1 MSRTI
6 EQVKK
11 EIEDLK
17 NEMRWQEIGNDFYY
31 TQGSY
36 YEDKN
41 ELNKLERELK
51 ELEESANE

>member
-17 NEMRWQEIGNDFYY
+17 NEMRWQEMGNDFYY
-31 TQGSY
+31 TKGSY
-36 YEDKN
+36 YDDKT

-51 ELEESANE
+51 ELEETNE